1 MGDETIQSFRKKRW
15 CNAGVLKVYIQRSE
29 WELSS
34 TSKGPKSLLLQNML
48 ITLYNN
54 ST

>member
-34 TSKGPKSLLLQNML
+34 TSKGPKSLLQNML